1 MKIKRLYIKDFGLL
15 RNQTLEQIAPG
26 LVVIGGPN
34 RAGKTT
40 LLNIFRYLPYGFP
53 QQGSL
58 PPAERKYEVEAELEL
73 KSSGY
78 AKIYIAGFA
87 EPTVLAKNGG
97 DIDRKARDLYN
108 GLDQFTYEQLF
119 TLTLNE
125 LKKNPVGV
133 SGKNYDRLQTILL
146 GAGLTDIIL
155 LPQLEQYFTKE
166 AEKIGGKHGNPSVG
180 QFKPYYQ
187 SIEKGQQLRDEA
199 AKQVD
204 LYYHNSQQLNKIT
217 LQIQGLEEKKEK
229 TRHKIVLLDLLKSNY
244 ENYSETKE
252 IEAQLSSEQNK
263 KILADYSSEG
273 YKKALELKESYRELL
288 KTFEEK
294 NNYIKDL
301 IAKENADDIIQ
312 KIIAKRKLLLAFQQE
327 LSGLKVGIKNCSSD
341 LLELSELNNQLQA
354 EINRNNPNWQD
365 NYQQIL
371 QLNTDHVS
379 QYKLNQTIDQYL
391 ELKNQMAAIKQE
403 ISKLNERKRLFDE
416 QINQLQGENPASHL
430 TKFYFYSLI
439 LILIGI
445 STVLINPA
453 LAFIGF
459 AGIIALGLYFFYR
472 NGLKSNQRGLL
483 NSKQNEQK
491 ELQLRLAE
499 LQFQLKQTSAQ
510 FIGLEKKIKEFKA
523 LLELDPATPTEV
535 VKDLFR
541 EIKYLKKELTNLKR
555 REGIILSEKN
565 RLEHELI
572 KIQELLLDFNQ
583 ELFDLPNE
591 ASEKIL
597 ENHQQLLSKLERLFQ
612 YLDYALEYDN
622 YRIAKEEL
630 ESKIIALISQE
641 LAGGND
647 FIFRLDAYITNGEKA
662 EELLQLRERQNVLLL
677 QVLQTLKTD
686 RFSSA
691 LNYLYPKNTGVD
703 NLLPG
708 FEKLNEGYSSL
719 EQIKDDYQQQQ
730 ELLDD
735 ISGQL
740 AAQKSIREE
749 LTLKG
754 KELMTTEKIEESQR
768 LIDQGRSGLQPLA
781 EKYASYQV
789 AAFILKNAK
798 NILLEKTPDPLRS
811 ASDYFQKMTSEDYSA
826 ILAPEDLTVPNYRTV
841 GKDGTIR
848 EDSDMLSRATSE
860 QLFLAV
866 RFSRIR
872 EITPPLPVIIDDT
885 FVNFDDYHL
894 SHTVDLIN
902 DLARTHQVF
911 LLTCHPHL
919 IKKIGESKKQA
930 QYWLLNAGNFKQV
943 NFDNLISF
951 LTHPMGQD

>member
-78 AKIYIAGFA
+78 AKISIAGFA

-97 DIDRKARDLYN
+97 AIDRKARDLYN

-125 LKKNPVGV
+125 LKKIPVGV
-133 SGKNYDRLQTILL
+133 SGKNYERLQTILI

-229 TRHKIVLLDLLKSNY
+229 TQHKIVLLDLLKSNY

-263 KILADYSSEG
+263 KILVDYSSEG
-273 YKKALELKESYRELL
+273 YKKALELNESYRELL

-312 KIIAKRKLLLAFQQE
+312 KIIAKRKLLLGFQQE
-327 LSGLKVGIKNCSSD
+327 LSGLKVGIKNCSSA

-391 ELKNQMAAIKQE
+391 ELKNQMTAIKQE
-403 ISKLNERKRLFDE
+403 ISKLNQRERLLEE

-472 NGLKSNQRGLL
+472 NGLKSNQHGLL

-510 FIGLEKKIKEFKA
+510 FVGLEKKIKEFKA

-555 REGIILSEKN
+555 REGIVLSEKN

-647 FIFRLDAYITNGEKA
+647 FIFRLEAYITNGEKA
-662 EELLQLRERQNVLLL
+662 EELLQLRERQNILHL

-691 LNYLYPKNTGVD
+691 LNYLYPKNTGED
-703 NLLPG
+703 NLLPS

-719 EQIKDDYQQQQ
+719 EQIKDDYQQKQ
-730 ELLDD
+730 ELLAD

-754 KELMTTEKIEESQR
+754 KELMTTKKMEEAQR

-789 AAFILKNAK
+789 AAFILKNVK

-811 ASDYFQKMTSEDYSA
+811 ASDYFQKLTSEEYSA

-841 GKDGTIR
+841 DKDGTIR

-919 IKKIGESKKQA
+919 IKKIGESEQQA

-951 LTHPMGQD
+951 LTHRAVQD